1 MTTRSI
7 VKLAVAY
14 SLAAVF
20 VGLFAAA
27 GAQLRQPE
35 VLSKSGNTEPA
46 KPAPLSDQWAKDRK
60 GFIDA
65 CESHGGAAVPRAGI
79 VGSDGLVCVQP
90 ARSVAA
96 EARLGCRPTGSP
108 QATQP
113 AAGQDEPPP
122 RAMFSITR
130 GTCDP
135 TR

>member
-1 MTTRSI
+1 MNRLTIGLRCLYLGAWLAYGAI
-7 VKLAVAY
+7 VA
-14 SLAAVF
+14 
-20 VGLFAAA
+20 FAP
-27 GAQLRQPE
+27 QLRQPE
-35 VLSKSGNTEPA
+35 VLSKSGNTAP
-46 KPAPLSDQWAKDRK
+46 PAPLSDQWAKDRK